1 MQFCYRC
8 TDRSGADTR
17 VKLLK
22 PLQNSPKGFTGLK
35 AHRLAS
41 LDGMGLFLECTDN
54 SYVRRLDLPHDVRSE
69 CLVHVLCAAPA
80 VSLPQADC
88 IFWYG
93 GHAVD
98 SCNVCKTV
106 CTTLCYCKDLV
117 KLHLKI

>member
-54 SYVRRLDLPHDVRSE
+54 SYVRRLDLPHDVGHS
-69 CLVHVLCAAPA
+69 VLCMCF
-80 VSLPQADC
+80 VQLLQL
-88 IFWYG
+88 
-93 GHAVD
+93 
-98 SCNVCKTV
+98 VCLKLIASFGMVGMLLTV
-106 CTTLCYCKDLV
+106 AMFV
-117 KLHLKI
+117 KLFVQPYAIAKTL